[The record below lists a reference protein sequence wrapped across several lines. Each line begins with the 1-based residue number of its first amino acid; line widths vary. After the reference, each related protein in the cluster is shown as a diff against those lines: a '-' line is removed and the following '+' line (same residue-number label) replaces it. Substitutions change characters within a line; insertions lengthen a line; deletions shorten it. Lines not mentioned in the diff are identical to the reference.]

1 MPRTQIN
8 VSGLY
13 AALDAVREHRKLS
26 WRQMAREVGVSPSTF
41 SRLANKQKPD
51 VDAFLA
57 MVRWLKVPAER
68 FMIDD
73 EDEEAAREAPELM
86 AELAPLLRARQDL
99 NSEDKKYLEELIGAA
114 MRRFSAERASRDE

>member
-8 VSGLY
+8 VPALY

-26 WRQMAREVGVSPSTF
+26 WRQLAREVGVSPSTF
-41 SRLANKQKPD
+41 SRLANRQKPD

-57 MVRWLKVPAER
+57 MVRWLSVPAER

-73 EDEEAAREAPELM
+73 EETAHQEPELM

-114 MRRFSAERASRDE
+114 MRRFTAERAARDD